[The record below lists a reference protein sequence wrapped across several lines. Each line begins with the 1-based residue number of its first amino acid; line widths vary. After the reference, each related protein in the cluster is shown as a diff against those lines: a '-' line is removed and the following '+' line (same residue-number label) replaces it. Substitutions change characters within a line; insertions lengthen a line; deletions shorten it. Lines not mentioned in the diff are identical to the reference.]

1 VARVLA
7 DLENEIKALSPSE
20 RNLLLKSLISGMD
33 ESTDSDADHAW
44 LLESERRIAQIEAG
58 TAKTFP
64 GDAVIREARSLL
76 K

>member
-1 VARVLA
+1 MTRVLA
-7 DLENEIKALSPSE
+7 DLESEIKALSLSE
-20 RNLLLKSLISGMD
+20 RNLLLKSLISDMD
-33 ESTDSDADHAW
+33 APADPDANQAW
-44 LLESERRIAQIEAG
+44 LVESERRLTEIEAG

>member
-1 VARVLA
+1 MARVLA
-7 DLENEIKALSPSE
+7 DLEGEIKALSASE
-20 RNLLLKSLISGMD
+20 RNLLLKSLISNMD
-33 ESTDSDADHAW
+33 APADPDTNEAW
-44 LLESERRIAQIEAG
+44 LVESERRLAQIKAG

>member
-20 RNLLLKSLISGMD
+20 RNLLLKSLISDMD
-33 ESTDSDADHAW
+33 APADPDATQAW
-44 LLESERRIAQIEAG
+44 LVESERRLAQIKAG

>member
-1 VARVLA
+1 MTRVLA
-7 DLENEIKALSPSE
+7 DLESEIRALTASE
-20 RNLLLKSLISGMD
+20 RNLLLKSLISD
-33 ESTDSDADHAW
+33 LDAPADPDATQAW
-44 LLESERRIAQIEAG
+44 LVESERRLAEIEAG